1 MGSISVVFKNKS
13 SYLEIKKIAENNCK
27 NSPEWKDYE
36 IEYIDVFKTI
46 TISSFNENWLE
57 LFNECHN
64 LISLVPHSSIKEITL
79 C

>member
-1 MGSISVVFKNKS
+1 MNSISVVFKNKK
-13 SYLEIKKIAENNCK
+13 SYLEVKNIAENNCK
-27 NSPEWKDYE
+27 NSPVWKDYE

-46 TISSFNENWLE
+46 TISSFNENWLD

-64 LISLVPHSSIKEITL
+64 LISTISHSCVKEITL